1 MCQCLV
7 ENFPMHLVKCA
18 CPLCISSF
26 SGCGLYG
33 PQLATVQPQL
43 QPHGPQLENGV
54 LVDAQRGFIQCIVTF
69 MLRHIGILPLPL
81 EADAAC
87 FFAANRDI
95 KAPFTAVPYG

>member
-26 SGCGLYG
+26 SGCGLSG
-33 PQLATVQPQL
+33 PQLATVQPAAGNRTARNW

-54 LVDAQRGFIQCIVTF
+54 LVGVQRGFIQCIVTF
-69 MLRHIGILPLPL
+69 MLRYIGILPLPL
-81 EADAAC
+81 ES
-87 FFAANRDI
+87 
-95 KAPFTAVPYG
+95 

>member
-26 SGCGLYG
+26 SGCGLS
-33 PQLATVQPQL
+33 
-43 QPHGPQLENGV
+43 GPQLENGV

-81 EADAAC
+81 ES
-87 FFAANRDI
+87 
-95 KAPFTAVPYG
+95 